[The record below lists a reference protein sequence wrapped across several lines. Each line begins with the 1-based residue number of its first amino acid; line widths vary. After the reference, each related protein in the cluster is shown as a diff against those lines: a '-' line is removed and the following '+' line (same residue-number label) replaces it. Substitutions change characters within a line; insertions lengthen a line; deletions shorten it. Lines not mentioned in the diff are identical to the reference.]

1 MDEYDEPE
9 EQDVA
14 PKQKVEQNTLKVAP
28 KQHVTQEEMINIT
41 SCDYREFSNFMRAT
55 YGVSAFEKGFKVI
68 KDNFDLI
75 HSEDGEDQLAM
86 MLSALFSD
94 NDSTKG
100 FINFVTTY
108 LIVQN
113 MNFGK

>member
-1 MDEYDEPE
+1 
-9 EQDVA
+9 
-14 PKQKVEQNTLKVAP
+14 
-28 KQHVTQEEMINIT
+28 MINIT
-41 SCDYREFSNFMRAT
+41 ACDYKEFAQFMKGV
-55 YGVSAFEKGFKVI
+55 YGASAFEKGFKIV

-75 HSEDGEDQLAM
+75 HESEDGEDQLAKM
-86 MLSALFSD
+86 MAPLFQD
-94 NDSTKG
+94 QDQTRG